1 MKVKPSRAFTLIE
14 LLIVVAIIG
23 ILAAIAVPNF
33 LNAQVRAK
41 YARCLSDMRAC
52 QTALEM
58 YSVDHGKVP
67 PNSLGG
73 TGNEWGLTMRLTTPV
88 AYIASIPKDP
98 FFQSKK
104 GTDIDFYEAYFD
116 PKGEG
121 KYFYQEG
128 RNTYADNM
136 KDPLRPAKWSY
147 CLQGRGPDT
156 DISSKNNGFALEVDW
171 PYTYGYDPSNG
182 VVSDGNVAFPR

>member
-1 MKVKPSRAFTLIE
+1 MKNNYRAFTLIE

-33 LNAQVRAK
+33 LNAQIRAK
-41 YARCLSDMRAC
+41 YSRCLSDMKAC
-52 QTALEM
+52 VTALEM
-58 YSVDHGKVP
+58 YCLDKGGFP
-67 PNSLGG
+67 PVGFDGSENA
-73 TGNEWGLTMRLTTPV
+73 WGLSKVLTTPV
-88 AYIASIPKDP
+88 AYIASIPRDP
-98 FFQSKK
+98 FFSRKK
-104 GTDIDFYEAYFD
+104 EASEDFYEAYFD

-128 RNTYADNM
+128 KNTYRDNM
-136 KDPLRPAKWSY
+136 KDPRRPANWRY

-156 DISSKNNGFALEVDW
+156 DISSKNNGFAIEVDW

-182 VVSDGNVAFPR
+182 LVSDGNVACPR